1 MLSIVPSK
9 LFNKHFDPFSHVCFS
24 YDNDKRSEG
33 TKETVR
39 QRFQP
44 TINFVESYLKNV
56 VDKMWTFK
64 DNEQNKLTFE
74 VKRKVFFSISSMR
87 GGCDVLGWQVV
98 EYN

>member
-1 MLSIVPSK
+1 MLPNS
-9 LFNKHFDPFSHVCFS
+9 S

-33 TKETVR
+33 TKENVR

-74 VKRKVFFSISSMR
+74 VRGCQFLLTDRYGSS
-87 GGCDVLGWQVV
+87 GL
-98 EYN
+98 N

>member
-1 MLSIVPSK
+1 MTTTKGQKGEKMFDNDFNRQSILFDLTSFFISSK
-9 LFNKHFDPFSHVCFS
+9 NDFS

-33 TKETVR
+33 TKENVR

-74 VKRKVFFSISSMR
+74 VSQGPFKNSSS
-87 GGCDVLGWQVV
+87 
-98 EYN
+98 